1 MLIGKKINLMKLDCN
16 ILLISKKNVKS
27 YGTLGF
33 YSNQKK
39 IENSIL
45 TTPEYEILYQKA
57 FTHTKKNIGEFVFE
71 VSSHSISKKRI
82 NHFPINI
89 AAITNISKDHLDF
102 HKTISNYRK
111 TKFKLFTKYL
121 IYKGTAILNDNI
133 SMQII

>member
-1 MLIGKKINLMKLDCN
+1 M
-16 ILLISKKNVKS
+16 
-27 YGTLGF
+27 GF
-33 YSNQKK
+33 YGNQKK

-71 VSSHSISKKRI
+71 VSSHSISKQRI

-102 HKTISNYRK
+102 HRTVLNYRN
-111 TKFKLFTKYL
+111 TKFKLFTHHLKDN
-121 IYKGTAILNDNI
+121 GVAI
-133 SMQII
+133 